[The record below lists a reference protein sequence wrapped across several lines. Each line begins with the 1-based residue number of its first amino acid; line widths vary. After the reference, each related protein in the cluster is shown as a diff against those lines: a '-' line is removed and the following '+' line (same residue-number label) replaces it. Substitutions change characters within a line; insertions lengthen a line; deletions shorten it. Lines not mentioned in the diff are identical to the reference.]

1 MCIKYV
7 WLGGGES
14 ICQTFVCGGGANET
28 RLNPIFVYTIF
39 VIFWGVAFF
48 KKIECTVGGKNMNVG
63 CGSMTQDKINLCVKN
78 MFFFGGESIWGGS
91 I

>member
-1 MCIKYV
+1 M
-7 WLGGGES
+7 GES

-78 MFFFGGESIWGGS
+78 MFFFGGGEHLGGKHLKKN
-91 I
+91 